1 MAQKLIKVA
10 KEFNVGL
17 HTIVETLHSKGFPIE
32 EKPTADISDEMLIVL
47 QKEFQKDLAIKQEA
61 DKLARPVLK
70 KDPVSPGAGAPA
82 TTTTTAP
89 PPAARPS
96 LLPPREEAPKV
107 ALPKIE
113 EAREVKPA
121 AQKEEP
127 EVMQRERPALRVIGR
142 IDLDA
147 ANKTQAPKPEE
158 KKPAAPAPPP
168 AEPVT
173 PPAPEPEKPVAA
185 PVQEQKPAAEKPAPE
200 PPKPA
205 DKPAPTDNAAGTS
218 TVPEESE
225 MYRADAPQLRG
236 LKILG
241 RISLDKPKPEPSSG
255 NRNQQGGGNRNQ
267 LDRGEGYQPARR
279 ACKAV
284 LVRAPNRVHQWPA
297 GESAEAR
304 TRQSLATG
312 GPSYQ

>member
-70 KDPVSPGAGAPA
+70 KDPISPGVGAPT

-89 PPAARPS
+89 PPTARPS

-113 EAREVKPA
+113 EARDVKPA

-127 EVMQRERPALRVIGR
+127 EVIQRERPALRVIGR

-158 KKPAAPAPPP
+158 KK
-168 AEPVT
+168 
-173 PPAPEPEKPVAA
+173 
-185 PVQEQKPAAEKPAPE
+185 
-200 PPKPA
+200 
-205 DKPAPTDNAAGTS
+205 
-218 TVPEESE
+218 
-225 MYRADAPQLRG
+225 
-236 LKILG
+236 
-241 RISLDKPKPEPSSG
+241 
-255 NRNQQGGGNRNQ
+255 
-267 LDRGEGYQPARR
+267 
-279 ACKAV
+279 
-284 LVRAPNRVHQWPA
+284 
-297 GESAEAR
+297 
-304 TRQSLATG
+304 TG
-312 GPSYQ
+312 GSSSNACGACCTAFTRTGKTRCSTCTGAKTGSRKACSRAGKTR